1 MPIKRSLVVS
11 SQDRMLIAPSGNTW
25 RETHSAKR
33 KRRKLSARLNGG
45 VRVYLKT
52 RGRGANK
59 RCSVLTLT
67 IDPQDRTPKQAY
79 EQMCKAWN
87 ALSTWWRKRYPAMRF
102 FRTVELHGN
111 GFPHFH
117 VMLIAAP
124 FIQQKAIVDQ
134 WKNLLGQ
141 SRAVVDI
148 RAVRNPEHAIRY
160 VTKYLLKQSE
170 ALEQVRTQAQ
180 EAFKTATEQALEWQ
194 TAADA
199 ARSLGLEDEAR
210 RCEQEAQNIGGAG
223 DEMRIAALIADIK
236 RAKAEGRIESAVYQ
250 EELLEQVKAEIQ
262 AAREQA
268 QEQQQQDPNS
278 RNIADASWW
287 GRRVRPWSASRG
299 LLDSEQGTVDKWW
312 NSLSIVPMITP
323 FQACQIA
330 YSLNFETYNF
340 DPKIGFYDFRANAP
354 NPAQA

>member
-11 SQDRMLIAPSGNTW
+11 SPDRMLIAPSGNTW
-25 RETHSAKR
+25 REVHSAKR

-45 VRVYLKT
+45 VRSYLKT
-52 RGRGANK
+52 RGKGANK

-67 IDPQDRTPKQAY
+67 IDPQERTPKQAY

-124 FIQQKAIVDQ
+124 FIQQKAIVEQ

-141 SRAVVDI
+141 TRAVVDI

-170 ALEQVRTQAQ
+170 ALEQVKTQT
-180 EAFKTATEQALEWQ
+180 ETAFKSNVEQALEWQ
-194 TAADA
+194 KAADA
-199 ARSLGLEDEAR
+199 ARSLGLEEEAR
-210 RCEQEAQNIGGAG
+210 RCEQEARTIGGAG
-223 DEMRIAALIADIK
+223 DELRIAGLIADIK
-236 RAKAEGRIESAVYQ
+236 RAKAEGRIESAVYHEQ
-250 EELLEQVKAEIQ
+250 RLEEVKAEIQ
-262 AAREQA
+262 QARVQA
-268 QEQQQQDPNS
+268 EQEQHQEANS

-299 LLDSEQGTVDKWW
+299 LLEKEHGTANQWW
-312 NSLSIVPMITP
+312 NNVSIVPFVTPMQAAMIASNLD
-323 FQACQIA
+323 FHAEH
-330 YSLNFETYNF
+330 FEAG
-340 DPKIGFYDFRANAP
+340 IGYYDFRANAP
-354 NPAQA
+354 N